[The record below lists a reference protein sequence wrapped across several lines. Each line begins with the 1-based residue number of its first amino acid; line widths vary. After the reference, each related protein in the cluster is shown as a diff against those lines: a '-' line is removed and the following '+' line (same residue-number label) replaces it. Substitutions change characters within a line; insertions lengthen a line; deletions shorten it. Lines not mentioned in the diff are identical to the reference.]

1 MASGETVRLAA
12 LADLH
17 CTRSSQGVFQ
27 RLFSEISV
35 SADVVAICGDLTDYG
50 LPEEA
55 RVLARE
61 ISNSIKIP
69 VVAVL
74 GNHDFESGKQDEVS
88 QILTLV
94 FANFSGLAARQH
106 GVRGHQGG
114 EAVRPA
120 RIAPSMVPS
129 RSSAPTKSQ
138 SSGS

>member
-1 MASGETVRLAA
+1 MAF
-12 LADLH
+12 H
-17 CTRSSQGVFQ
+17 
-27 RLFSEISV
+27 
-35 SADVVAICGDLTDYG
+35 
-50 LPEEA
+50 EA
-55 RVLARE
+55 PPRE
-61 ISNSIKIP
+61 AF
-69 VVAVL
+69 AVD
-74 GNHDFESGKQDEVS
+74 GIDIIFESLVREPLKGTQTTYLEDMKIVEWM
-88 QILTLV
+88 IYTLV